1 MPLTSMPFLPR
12 LRLWARRQAS
22 LVWLLVLA
30 HAAMPLAQALQPQ
43 AQWVEMPY
51 CAGAVSAASAQRAHA
66 TQHESALRGVAEASG
81 LAPEAAGQSPVQG
94 HTPAHAHLLVLFT
107 PNACPAGSGP
117 QAALPAGA
125 AFLPAITPCAAC
137 TAPRQDTPKPAALAY
152 SRPQTRAP
160 PAENTAA

>member
-1 MPLTSMPFLPR
+1 MPLLPR

-22 LVWLLVLA
+22 LIWLLVLA
-30 HAAMPLAQALQPQ
+30 YAAMPLAQALQPQ

-51 CAGAVSAASAQRAHA
+51 CAGVVSAASSQRAAHA
-66 TQHESALRGVAEASG
+66 NPHESTLQGVAEVSG
-81 LAPEAAGQSPVQG
+81 LAPGAAGQSPAQG
-94 HTPAHAHLLVLFT
+94 HIPAHAHLLVLFT

-125 AFLPAITPCAAC
+125 AFLPATTPCAAC
-137 TAPRQDTPKPAALAY
+137 AAPRQDTPKPAALAY

>member
-1 MPLTSMPFLPR
+1 MSSLPR

-22 LVWLLVLA
+22 LIWLLVLA
-30 HAAMPLAQALQPQ
+30 YAAMPLAQALQPQ

-51 CAGAVSAASAQRAHA
+51 CAGALSLASAQQAA
-66 TQHESALRGVAEASG
+66 PGAQHESALWGVAEASG

-94 HTPAHAHLLVLFT
+94 HAPAHAHLLVLFT

-125 AFLPAITPCAAC
+125 VFLPPTTSCAAC
-137 TAPRQDTPKPAALAY
+137 AAPRQDTPKPVALAY

>member
-1 MPLTSMPFLPR
+1 MSLLPR

-22 LVWLLVLA
+22 LIWLLALA
-30 HAAMPLAQALQPQ
+30 YAAMPLAQALQPQ

-51 CAGAVSAASAQRAHA
+51 CAGAVSATSAQQAA
-66 TQHESALRGVAEASG
+66 PGAQHESALQGVAEASG
-81 LAPEAAGQSPVQG
+81 LGAEAAGHG
-94 HTPAHAHLLVLFT
+94 PAHAHLLVLFT

-117 QAALPAGA
+117 QTALPTGA
-125 AFLPAITPCAAC
+125 AFLPVITPCAAC
-137 TAPRQDTPKPAALAY
+137 AAPRQDTPKPVALAY